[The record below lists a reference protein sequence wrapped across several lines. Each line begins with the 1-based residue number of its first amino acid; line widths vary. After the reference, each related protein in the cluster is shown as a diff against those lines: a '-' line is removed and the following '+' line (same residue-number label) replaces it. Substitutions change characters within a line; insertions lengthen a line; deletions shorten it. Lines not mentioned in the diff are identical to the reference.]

1 MPLPISLQTVH
12 QLLEQREGQLRQ
24 EVSTVQARG
33 NDDPN
38 DVTDRKDEANDRLL
52 AAVGNAEVERDLEEL
67 RAITLARQR
76 IADGSY
82 GRCADCGLEIDP
94 RRLLAQPTATRCTRC
109 QAEAERHPQ
118 ATLRG

>member
-1 MPLPISLQTVH
+1 MPLPPSLQAVH
-12 QLLEQREGQLRQ
+12 QLLKQRAKQLEQ
-24 EVSTVQARG
+24 EVSAAQARG
-33 NDDPN
+33 NDDLN

-52 AAVGNAEVERDLEEL
+52 AVVGNAEVERDLAEL
-67 RAITLARQR
+67 RAITLARER

-82 GRCADCGLEIDP
+82 GRCTDCGVDINP
-94 RRLLAQPTATRCTRC
+94 RRLLAQPTATRCTPC